1 MVDNWL
7 LLGAEKEGVEVFEDD
22 EEEEEEEDDDDAKGA
37 EQDQSGKSFRF
48 GMGRVLFWPVLVF
61 VVDGVVVVMEEE
73 EEIFPLEVP
82 SVPRLISLLLWLRWA
97 FFFLLL
103 VVDDFLF
110 PCGIV
115 PNTTILRTT
124 VLTLQEKSD
133 NRQQDDGLGV
143 CIYLLLLE
151 RVLKY
156 LYYLYMSTNWHR
168 K

>member
-1 MVDNWL
+1 MWHRSPKLAIRARSPRFLRHAGGWL
-7 LLGAEKEGVEVFEDD
+7 
-22 EEEEEEEDDDDAKGA
+22 
-37 EQDQSGKSFRF
+37 SF

-115 PNTTILRTT
+115 PNTIILRTT